1 MKNGKVV
8 RGGYSAELF
17 ASAAGHLSISE
28 SRFYLRAALRPC
40 QPSAS
45 CPRHFSSSY
54 FSVLFNILKYFSVFF
69 SIFQNF
75 SVFFSIFSIS
85 TCCAIRPCQPS
96 ASILDGIQRLYHHHC
111 WSIFLNHQIVKGD
124 IWASFWDSLGM
135 WEGCKI
141 WTLYMFTSSFLF
153 RKKSD
158 SRVPLVGPQWCSEE
172 VDPAWRLCLFY
183 VLIYYMRSLLHVFYI
198 TYMFCCGFCS
208 NRILLYFP
216 MCVCQCVSHRRDI

>member
-1 MKNGKVV
+1 MEK
-8 RGGYSAELF
+8 LF
-17 ASAAGHLSISE
+17 EADILRSFLPPPPVICQS
-28 SRFYLRAALRPC
+28 LRAGSTWELHFDLANQVQVVLGIFLLRIF
-40 QPSAS
+40 Q
-45 CPRHFSSSY
+45 Y
-54 FSVLFNILKYFSVFF
+54 FSIFLGIFRYLSVSFRIFQYFSVF
-69 SIFQNF
+69 
-75 SVFFSIFSIS
+75 SVFLC
-85 TCCAIRPCQPS
+85 TCCAIRPSQPS

-183 VLIYYMRSLLHVFYI
+183 VLTYYMRSLLHVLYI

-208 NRILLYFP
+208 KRILLYFP